1 MKKIHY
7 LCLGLALVLAPISC
21 GKDDP
26 NPPDDPTTNPPTI
39 ASFSPTEGTPGTTV
53 EIIGTNF
60 SVTTSENT
68 VKFNE
73 TNASVGIATATKL
86 TVTVPNGATSG
97 KIAVTVDGE
106 TAQSSGTFTVT
117 EPSANAPTI
126 ESFSPQEG
134 TPGTEVIING
144 TGFSVDSPED
154 ITIAFNGWPVEAMFD
169 LTDTAVTVYVPNDAT
184 TGPITVTVD
193 EETAQS
199 STDFTVLDPTTVSIS
214 GFAPDQEN
222 VDAEVVI
229 TGENFDPDP
238 ANNSVKFNGVPAQ
251 VTAANGTNLTVTVPE
266 GATTG
271 TITVTV
277 GEQTVE
283 SATAFTVGPWRQ
295 LTTPSWMDY
304 PIRGGNMAVLK
315 NNNDEDEI
323 HFGFGRYNDG
333 SIAYTNTIYVY
344 DIENDTWENS
354 GVSEA
359 AARYNAASFV
369 LNNKWHIITGKNGNG
384 DIDDSWSY
392 DPATGTWED
401 LGVTAYG
408 SGLSSFCGDIACFV
422 YGIEEDFAEGKLK
435 SFNGSIWVD
444 KPSAL
449 ILEKGILDAVG
460 FRIDSQGYIVTGEG
474 AVHLNLLLKYNM
486 TTDSWAQLAPVP
498 FTLRTEAIGVGMGTK
513 AYVGLGIDHTQSK
526 YLDDIWE
533 YNQGDNTWS
542 QKSSFPGGGR
552 QGAAAVAHGKHIYI
566 LGGVGNAPQEELKTF
581 WRYTPALDN

>member
-7 LCLGLALVLAPISC
+7 LYLGLALVLAPVSC

-39 ASFSPTEGTPGTTV
+39 ASFSPTEGTPGATV

-60 SVTTSENT
+60 SATASENT
-68 VKFNE
+68 VKFNG
-73 TNASVGIATATKL
+73 TSATVSSATATKL
-86 TVTVPNGATSG
+86 TVSVPNGATSG

-126 ESFSPQEG
+126 ASFSPTEG
-134 TPGTEVIING
+134 TPGTTVEILGTNFSTVKTENTVEFNG
-144 TGFSVDSPED
+144 TEATVS
-154 ITIAFNGWPVEAMFD
+154 IASATLLTVE
-169 LTDTAVTVYVPNDAT
+169 VPNGAT
-184 TGPITVTVD
+184 SGKITVTVD
-193 EETAQS
+193 GQTAQS

-222 VDAEVVI
+222 VGAQVI
-229 TGENFDPDP
+229 IEGANFDPNT
-238 ANNSVKFNGVPAQ
+238 ANNTVEFNGVAAQ

-277 GEQTVE
+277 GQQTVE

-344 DIENDTWENS
+344 DIENDTWKNS

-392 DPATGTWED
+392 DPTTGTWEN

-460 FRIDSQGYIVTGEG
+460 FRIGSQGYIVTGEG
-474 AVHLNLLLKYNM
+474 AVHLDLLLKYNM

-513 AYVGLGIDHTQSK
+513 AYVGLGIDDTQSK

-552 QGAAAVAHGKHIYI
+552 QGAAAVAHGEHIYI

>member
-7 LCLGLALVLAPISC
+7 LCLGLALVLAPVSC

-60 SVTTSENT
+60 SATASENT

-86 TVTVPNGATSG
+86 TVSVPNGATSG

-126 ESFSPQEG
+126 DSFEPLTG
-134 TPGTEVIING
+134 PPGTQVYIYGSN
-144 TGFSVDSPED
+144 FSTTAADNLVR
-154 ITIAFNGWPVEAMFD
+154 FNGIQATVLQAESNV
-169 LTDTAVTVYVPNDAT
+169 LVVTVPSGAE
-184 TGPITVTVD
+184 TGVITVTVNGQ
-193 EETAQS
+193 TAQNNNA
-199 STDFTVLDPTTVSIS
+199 FTVTNPPQVSIS
-214 GFAPDQEN
+214 FFTPVQEN
-222 VDAEVVI
+222 VGAQVSIV
-229 TGENFDPDP
+229 GANFNPNP
-238 ANNSVKFNGVPAQ
+238 ANNTVEFNGVPAQ

-271 TITVTV
+271 IITVTV

-333 SIAYTNTIYVY
+333 SIAYSNTIYVY
-344 DIENDTWENS
+344 DIENDTWKNS
-354 GVSEA
+354 GASEA

-498 FTLRTEAIGVGMGTK
+498 FTLRTEAIGVGMETK

-533 YNQGDNTWS
+533 YDQGSNSWTP
-542 QKSSFPGGGR
+542 KSNFPGGGR
-552 QGAAAVAHGKHIYI
+552 QGAAAVAHGEHIYI
-566 LGGVGNAPQEELKTF
+566 LGGEGSGNGDNLKTF
-581 WRYTPALDN
+581 WRYSPALDN